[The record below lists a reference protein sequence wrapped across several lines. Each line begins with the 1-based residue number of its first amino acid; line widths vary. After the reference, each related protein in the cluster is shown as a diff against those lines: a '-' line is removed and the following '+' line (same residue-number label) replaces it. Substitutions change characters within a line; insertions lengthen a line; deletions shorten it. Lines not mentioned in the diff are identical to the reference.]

1 MTTDI
6 QNGGPLD
13 EGLQYRMDRIDE
25 SLRWNPDDELLW
37 LDKGR
42 IYAEARQYGMAIR
55 TFSRGLARDPDCPLL
70 YVERGHC
77 AINIGRHDEAAADLG
92 RANTLNPS
100 HWNTLYHLGLAHYL
114 LGEYRDALPIYQ
126 RTVDL
131 APGDS
136 KLIPAVN
143 WLWATLLHLG
153 REEEAE
159 RALECVTDR
168 MDPGG
173 NGQYYTILLVAKGL
187 RSPEEALA
195 GGVKA
200 DVDSMTLAY
209 GLSNYWYFVQKD
221 AAQSENILRAIIEA
235 GGTEGLTY
243 PFAYRAA
250 EAELARR
257 GL

>member
-1 MTTDI
+1 MTTDMK
-6 QNGGPLD
+6 NGCLLD
-13 EGLQYRMDRIDE
+13 EGLQYRMNRIDE

-42 IYAEARQYGMAIR
+42 IYAEAKQYDMAIR

-77 AINIGRHDEAAADLG
+77 AINIGKHDEAAADLG
-92 RANTLNPS
+92 RANTLNPN

-114 LGEYRDALPIYQ
+114 LGEYRDALLIYQ
-126 RTVDL
+126 HATDL
-131 APGDS
+131 APNDS

-153 REEEAE
+153 QEEEAM
-159 RALECVTDR
+159 RALGCVTEQ

-173 NGQYYTILLVAKGL
+173 NGHYYTILLVAKGL
-187 RSPEEALA
+187 RSPEEALTD
-195 GGVKA
+195 GVKA

-209 GLSNYWYFVQKD
+209 GLSNYFYFVKKD
-221 AAQSENILRAIIEA
+221 AARSENILRAIIEA
-235 GGTEGLTY
+235 GSNEGLTY

-250 EAELARR
+250 EAEFARR